1 MAYSEQ
7 VDRRT
12 DDSSL
17 VRVFPESKQLSTLR
31 KKSTVHSILD
41 QTNKFYTTTKNG
53 ISNQNGMLHSCVFY
67 LTLFINES
75 TKNEQGGRWDEF
87 SVLSVKKRKR

>member
-31 KKSTVHSILD
+31 KK
-41 QTNKFYTTTKNG
+41 
-53 ISNQNGMLHSCVFY
+53 NQLY
-67 LTLFINES
+67 IPY
-75 TKNEQGGRWDEF
+75 
-87 SVLSVKKRKR
+87 